1 MVLSVVTTNQC
12 LCNKNVYITTNHS
25 CTSCVQVQNLSV
37 CLCYGQLKATFQ
49 QTITLYTRSHV
60 CSANYV
66 YLPWIFT
73 IWSHCPEI
81 FFFFLSLK
89 IVTFHHIPDHTSC
102 YITLS
107 YGWWPP
113 VSNTQ
118 NCTYCQNLEVTNQIA
133 AHKLVHTNSYKSH
146 YKHLDHGHSYT
157 LESLPL
163 DKFKHW
169 SDTQQPSSI
178 VKVGIYTTN
187 QTLPLLL
194 LLGFYSWLLSIF
206 SDSLKSGVWGNRVP
220 PDKMH

>member
-81 FFFFLSLK
+81 FFFFEFEDRNFPPHSRPYIMLHNSFLWMVATGIQYPK
-89 IVTFHHIPDHTSC
+89 LYLLPKSGGDQSDCSTQVGA
-102 YITLS
+102 YKLLQITLQTS
-107 YGWWPP
+107 WPWSQLYIG
-113 VSNTQ
+113 VSAPWQ
-118 NCTYCQNLEVTNQIA
+118 V
-133 AHKLVHTNSYKSH
+133 
-146 YKHLDHGHSYT
+146 
-157 LESLPL
+157 
-163 DKFKHW
+163 
-169 SDTQQPSSI
+169 
-178 VKVGIYTTN
+178 
-187 QTLPLLL
+187 
-194 LLGFYSWLLSIF
+194 
-206 SDSLKSGVWGNRVP
+206 
-220 PDKMH
+220 